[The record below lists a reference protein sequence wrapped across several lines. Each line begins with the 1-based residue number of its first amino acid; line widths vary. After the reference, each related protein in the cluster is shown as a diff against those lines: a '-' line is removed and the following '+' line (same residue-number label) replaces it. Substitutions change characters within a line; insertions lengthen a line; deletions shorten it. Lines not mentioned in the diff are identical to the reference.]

1 MQAEYNI
8 NKLEEAEKNIA
19 QTISL
24 YDSMLNDEMTEDEAM
39 KFGSLAVTSPLAL
52 DLSLS
57 TLDAMVSSCRLLHEI
72 LTSAFVTL

>member
-19 QTISL
+19 QTIGL

-39 KFGSLAVTSPLAL
+39 KLGSLAVTSPLAL

-57 TLDAMVSSCRLLHEI
+57 TLDAMVSEFMQF
-72 LTSAFVTL
+72 TP